1 MLLSWAKQIHQPI
14 TSVGFAAGGSV
25 LDHRFGKGDAYTLG
39 IEEEYVL
46 LDADSFDPRP
56 ACRGDRGGH
65 ERHEL
70 QHRVTR
76 ELIQSVLEIATPVC
90 RSAPDV
96 ERELRTLR
104 GYVAETA
111 AQRGLGIAASR

>member
-46 LDADSFDPRP
+46 LAPTASILVQHVESIVTDMS
-56 ACRGDRGGH
+56 GTSSGSGG
-65 ERHEL
+65 
-70 QHRVTR
+70 
-76 ELIQSVLEIATPVC
+76 
-90 RSAPDV
+90 
-96 ERELRTLR
+96 
-104 GYVAETA
+104 A
-111 AQRGLGIAASR
+111 AVFEECG